1 MPTRAE
7 PQNRCMSMRGI
18 ARFSFAVVA
27 LLVITLP
34 ALAGYGAV
42 AYDQD
47 KRKHGTA
54 WDEET
59 QQRANEAS
67 LRQCGSDRC
76 KVRFP
81 IPPSMCAAFATP
93 ESGAAWGGA
102 VRKSMDQAKF
112 AALKNCQKHAKNKC
126 AVRESKCNK

>member
-1 MPTRAE
+1 
-7 PQNRCMSMRGI
+7 MRGT
-18 ARFSFAVVA
+18 ARVSFAVVA
-27 LLVITLP
+27 LLVITSP

-42 AYDQD
+42 AYGQE
-47 KRKHGTA
+47 KRKHGAA

-59 QQRANEAS
+59 QQRANEVS
-67 LRQCGSDRC
+67 LRECGSDRC

-81 IPPSMCAAFATP
+81 VPSSMCAAFATP
-93 ESGAAWGGA
+93 EFATPESGPAWGGA